1 MFLTGNIGALLLFV
15 LFISTLITTTVFVLV
30 NYFVKNKIHFLWKVL
45 FFIIFEI
52 LIFILIINKIDIFMN
67 FFF

>member
-15 LFISTLITTTVFVLV
+15 LLISTLITFLVFVTV
-30 NYFVKNKIHFLWKVL
+30 NYFVKNKIHFLWKL
-45 FFIIFEI
+45 FFFIVFEI
-52 LIFILIINKIDIFMN
+52 LIFILIINNLEVFMN

>member
-15 LFISTLITTTVFVLV
+15 LFVTTLITFVIFVLV
-30 NYFVKNKIHFLWKVL
+30 NYFVKNKIHFLWKL
-45 FFIIFEI
+45 LCFIIFEI
-52 LIFILIINKIDIFMN
+52 LIFILIINNVDVFMS

>member
-15 LFISTLITTTVFVLV
+15 LFVTTLITFVIFVLV
-30 NYFVKNKIHFLWKVL
+30 NYFVKNKIHFLWKL
-45 FFIIFEI
+45 LYFIIFEI
-52 LIFILIINKIDIFMN
+52 LIFILIINNVDVFMS